1 MNLTLLEEI
10 CQTPGAPGHEERI
23 RAVVIRELEPL
34 VDELRVDALGN
45 VITHKKG
52 KKGAKKLMLA
62 AHMDEIGFL
71 VRHIDDNGYL
81 RFATLGGFDPKTLVA
96 QRVLVHTKKGDLLG
110 VMGTKPIHVLTDEE
124 KKAPLKIDSFYI
136 DVGLPA
142 KEVQKR
148 VTIGDTVTRERT
160 FTKVG
165 DTLSTKS
172 MDDRVGVFVMIEAVR
187 KLKRHDVDLFA
198 VATVQEEVGLRGAAT
213 AANEIRPDIA
223 IALDV
228 TLANDVPD
236 IKPQDRITEL
246 GKGAAIKVMDSSFI
260 AHRKLVEYMV
270 KTATTKK
277 IPYQLEVLTA
287 GGTDSA
293 AMQKA
298 MSGAIAGCVSIPCRY
313 VHQVIEMCHPDD
325 IQASIDLLA
334 AVVEGAERAKLDW

>member
-1 MNLTLLEEI
+1 MNLSLLEEI

-23 RAVVIRELEPL
+23 REVVIRELEPL
-34 VDELRVDALGN
+34 VDDLRVDAMGN

-71 VRHIDDNGYL
+71 VRHVDDNGYI
-81 RFATLGGFDPKTLVA
+81 RFTTLGGFDPKTLVA

-110 VMGTKPIHVLTDEE
+110 VMGTKPVHVMTDEE
-124 KKAPLKIDSFYI
+124 KKAGLKIDNFYI

-148 VTIGDTVTRERT
+148 VSIGDTVTRERS
-160 FTKVG
+160 FTRVG
-165 DTLSTKS
+165 ETLNTKS

-187 KLKRHDVDLFA
+187 KLKRHDVELYA
-198 VATVQEEVGLRGAAT
+198 VATVQEEVGLRGATT
-213 AANEIRPDIA
+213 AANDINPDIG

-228 TLANDVPD
+228 TLANDIPD

-246 GKGAAIKVMDSSFI
+246 GKGAAIKVMDASFI
-260 AHRKLVEYMV
+260 AHRKLVDFMV

-277 IPYQLEVLTA
+277 IPHQLEVLTA
-287 GGTDSA
+287 GGTDSG

-298 MSGAIAGCVSIPCRY
+298 MSGSIAGCVSIPCRY

-334 AVVEGAERAKLDW
+334 EVIEGAGRAKLDW